1 MMDIRMRKIK
11 LLLVEDQIMLLN
23 ALATILDLEDNLQV
37 VGSFANGKLA
47 LDFITRDD
55 NPDIDLLLTDIEMP
69 EMSGLE
75 LAKHVY
81 ERNLSVKVMVLT
93 TFARRGYLRRAMDCG
108 VKGYLLKDSPSQDL
122 IKAIHKVHCGGT
134 AIAPELM
141 VDSWMEKDPLS
152 DKERSALRLAKDGL
166 STEKIAKQLFLSS
179 GTVRNYLSSAS
190 AKLNAKNR
198 IDAARIAHQNG
209 WL

>member
-1 MMDIRMRKIK
+1 MQKIK
-11 LLLVEDQIMLLN
+11 LLLVEDQTMLLN
-23 ALATILDLEDNLQV
+23 ALATILDLEDNLEV
-37 VGSFANGKLA
+37 VGSCANGKLA
-47 LDFITRDD
+47 LDFITSKDTP
-55 NPDIDLLLTDIEMP
+55 NIDLLLTDIEMP

-75 LAKHVY
+75 LAQRVHDQK
-81 ERNLSVKVMVLT
+81 LPVKIIVLT
-93 TFARRGYLRRAMDCG
+93 TFARSGYLRRAMDCG

-122 IKAIHKVHCGGT
+122 IDAIQKVYSGGT

-141 VDSWMEKDPLS
+141 VESWMEKDPLS
-152 DKERSALRLAKDGL
+152 DKERNALRLAKDGL
-166 STEKIAKQLFLSS
+166 STEQIAEKLFLSA